1 MYKSAF
7 FFFLFLATT
16 NLLAQSL
23 DSNKVII
30 LPLIEFNT
38 NRSIGGIEPMPDSK
52 ENVIYAGKK
61 LSVIRLDKLNA
72 NLSINNTRQVFGKV
86 PGMTIW
92 ENDGSGI
99 QAGIAS
105 RGLSPNRSWEFNVR
119 QNGYDISSE
128 AFGYP
133 ETYYTPPMEALETIE
148 VIRGAASLQ
157 YGPQFG
163 GVINYKIKKADPNKV
178 IAFETQQTAGSYGLF
193 NTFNAIGGTYKK
205 VSYYGYM
212 HHRSADGWRSN
223 STYQTFT
230 GYLAVNYKLSS
241 KINLGVEYSKM
252 NYKSQQPGG
261 LTDQQFNDN
270 DRQSGRARNWFGAPF
285 ETAALNFDVQIT
297 ENTALKLKAFAN
309 IAQRNSVG
317 YVKAINI
324 KDSINPQTDQYNP
337 RQVDRDKYENYGAEL
352 RMSTKYNMLGKQNVL
367 AYGLRAYKG
376 NTNRNQLGIGST
388 GNDFDL
394 VLSNSTYG
402 RAMQYRTNNY
412 AAFAENIFYI
422 GNKLKVVPGAR
433 FEIIEN
439 SKAGYINTTAA
450 GNVIPEKRTRNILL
464 YGAGAEFK
472 ITQQSNLYGNYTRA
486 FRPVT
491 FSELTPSATTE
502 VIDQNL
508 QDAQGFNADMGYRG
522 SVNKFINFDIGIF
535 YLSYE
540 NRIGTITQNG
550 LPFKTNIGASVSQ
563 GIESYIEI
571 DVMKIFTDRSKFGS
585 MSLFA
590 SNAFID
596 AKYTEW
602 NNPAIAADP
611 LKSIKDKKVEYAPA
625 YIHRFGSSYSFK
637 KFTATYQY
645 NTTAAVFTDAA
656 NTELPNATATVGKL
670 PAYQLMD
677 LTISYHFLEQYTIK
691 LSVNNLTDQKYA
703 TRRSGGYPGPGI
715 LPGNGRSIFISFGA
729 KL

>member
-1 MYKSAF
+1 
-7 FFFLFLATT
+7 
-16 NLLAQSL
+16 
-23 DSNKVII
+23 
-30 LPLIEFNT
+30 
-38 NRSIGGIEPMPDSK
+38 MPDSK

-128 AFGYP
+128 AYGYP
-133 ETYYTPPMEALETIE
+133 EAYYTPPMEALETIE

-394 VLSNSTYG
+394 VLSNPTYG

-585 MSLFA
+585 MSVFA

-729 KL
+729 KF

>member
-1 MYKSAF
+1 MQKCAF
-7 FFFLFLATT
+7 FFSLFLATT
-16 NLLAQSL
+16 SLLAQSL

-205 VSYYGYM
+205 VSYYGFM

-394 VLSNSTYG
+394 VLSNPTYG

-412 AAFAENIFYI
+412 ASFAENIFYI

-585 MSLFA
+585 MSVFA

-729 KL
+729 KF

>member
-1 MYKSAF
+1 MQKCAF
-7 FFFLFLATT
+7 FFSLFLATT
-16 NLLAQSL
+16 SLLAQSL

-128 AFGYP
+128 AYGYP
-133 ETYYTPPMEALETIE
+133 EAYYTPPMEALETIE

-394 VLSNSTYG
+394 VLSNPTYG

-450 GNVIPEKRTRNILL
+450 GNVIPEIRTRNILL

-491 FSELTPSATTE
+491 FSELTPSATNE

-508 QDAQGFNADMGYRG
+508 QDSQGFNADMGYRG

-585 MSLFA
+585 MSVFA

-729 KL
+729 KF

>member
-16 NLLAQSL
+16 SLLGQSL

-72 NLSINNTRQVFGKV
+72 NLSVNNTRQVFGKV

-133 ETYYTPPMEALETIE
+133 EAYYTPPMEALETIE

-178 IAFETQQTAGSYGLF
+178 IAFETQKTAGSYGLF

-324 KDSINPQTDQYNP
+324 KDSINPQTDLYNP

-412 AAFAENIFYI
+412 AALAENIFYI

-491 FSELTPSATTE
+491 FSELTPSATAE
-502 VIDQNL
+502 IIDENL
-508 QDAQGFNADMGYRG
+508 KDAQGFNADMGYRG

-585 MSLFA
+585 MSVFA

-625 YIHRFGSSYSFK
+625 YIHRFGTSYSFK

-729 KL
+729 KF

>member
-1 MYKSAF
+1 MQKSTLLI
-7 FFFLFLATT
+7 FLIASFSKVQAQNLDTT
-16 NLLAQSL
+16 
-23 DSNKVII
+23 KITI
-30 LPLIEFNT
+30 LPLMEFNE
-38 NRSIGGIEPMPDSK
+38 NRSIGGIENMPDSK

-61 LSVIRLDKLNA
+61 LAVIRLDKMNA
-72 NLSINNTRQVFGKV
+72 DLSINNARQVFGKV

-133 ETYYTPPMEALETIE
+133 EAYYTPPMEALETIE

-163 GVINYKIKKADPNKV
+163 GVVNYKIKKGDPNK
-178 IAFETQQTAGSYGLF
+178 ILAFETQQTAGSYGLF
-193 NTFNAIGGTYKK
+193 NTFNAVGGTYKK

-223 STYQTFT
+223 AAYQTFT
-230 GYLAVNYKLSS
+230 GYLSVNYRLTS
-241 KINLGVEYSKM
+241 KMNIGLEYSKM
-252 NYKSQQPGG
+252 SYKSQQPGG
-261 LTDQQFNDN
+261 LTDQQFEDN
-270 DRQSGRARNWFGAPF
+270 HRQSSRARNWFGAPF
-285 ETAALNFDVQIT
+285 ETMALTYDYQIS
-297 ENTALKLKAFAN
+297 ENTGLKLKAFAN

-317 YVKAINI
+317 YVKSINI
-324 KDSINPQTDQYNP
+324 KDSINPNTDQYNP

-352 RMSTKYNMLGKQNVL
+352 RMSTKYTLLGKRNVL

-376 NTNRNQLGIGST
+376 NTNRNQLGLGST
-388 GNDFDL
+388 GSDFDL
-394 VLSNSTYG
+394 VLSNPTYG

-422 GNKLKVVPGAR
+422 GNRLKVVPGAR
-433 FEIIEN
+433 FEMIEN
-439 SKAGYINTTAA
+439 SKAGYINTSST
-450 GNVIPEKRTRNILL
+450 GNVPKEKRTRNVIL

-472 ITQQSNLYGNYTRA
+472 ITGQSNLYGNYTRA

-491 FSELTPSATTE
+491 YSELTPSATTE
-502 VIDQNL
+502 VIDPDL
-508 QDAQGFNADMGYRG
+508 KDAQGFNADFGYRG
-522 SVNKFINFDIGIF
+522 AFNKFINFDIGIF

-540 NRIGTITQNG
+540 NRIGSISQNG
-550 LPFKTNIGASVSQ
+550 LPFKTNIGSSVSQ

-571 DVMKIFTDRSKFGS
+571 DIMKIFTAQSKIGNIS
-585 MSLFA
+585 VFA

-596 AKYTEW
+596 AKYNSW
-602 NNPAIAADP
+602 NNPAIADDP
-611 LKSIKDKKVEYAPA
+611 LKSIKNKQVEYAPK
-625 YIHRFGSSYSFK
+625 YIHRFGTSYIYK
-637 KFTATYQY
+637 KFTATFQY
-645 NTTAAVFTDAA
+645 NTTAAVYTDAS

-670 PAYQLMD
+670 PAYQVMD
-677 LTISYHFLEQYTIK
+677 LTISCNFLAQYNVK
-691 LSVNNLTDQKYA
+691 LGVNNLTDQKYA

-715 LPGNGRSIFISFGA
+715 LPGNGRTVFISFGA
-729 KL
+729 KF

>member
-1 MYKSAF
+1 MQKCAF
-7 FFFLFLATT
+7 FFSLFLATT
-16 NLLAQSL
+16 SLLAQSL

-205 VSYYGYM
+205 VSYYGFM

-285 ETAALNFDVQIT
+285 ETTALNFDVQIT

-394 VLSNSTYG
+394 VLSNPTYG

-585 MSLFA
+585 MSVFA

-729 KL
+729 KF

>member
-16 NLLAQSL
+16 NLLGQSL

-72 NLSINNTRQVFGKV
+72 NLSVNNTRQVFGKV

-297 ENTALKLKAFAN
+297 ENSALKLKAFAN

-394 VLSNSTYG
+394 VLSNPTYG

-585 MSLFA
+585 MSVFA